1 MPEQMADTILEEENR
16 AERFRIKTKE
26 DLLCAKR
33 YIRHLGQREQRDM
46 DQDHRKY
53 CNYNFIK
60 EREDEKENR
69 MLTITNAKEGDSLL
83 VDLVKSYPHIY
94 DKQNKDFKDIR
105 KKNNSWQEI
114 GNILGASASDCQVRW
129 GRLRERYSRE
139 KKMREKE
146 SRSGSGSTTRPTFPL
161 YEQMHF
167 LYNFVKS
174 RRSITNIS
182 NLKLSNNKISPNEP
196 KEKFGSSNIPRNQ
209 NQSGN
214 QNDYNDLT
222 KASVTIAST
231 SSSKPYIPN
240 VPSYDM
246 AFKDSPAFSKPANFS
261 KSYESDDDFLS
272 SMDTTIT
279 NDYDFSSSSQDLQTP
294 PTFYKPN
301 EATGLARSE
310 MSSVSDITSETD
322 KKSIS
327 PALSIDSSA
336 IVTSNV
342 PKRFKRETKHTSS
355 ADKVEESFLKLTSV
369 VSSHFENKTQ
379 NSISFDMTDEDD
391 IFGKT
396 VACQLRKISEP
407 RKSEIKGQLM
417 KILFTT

>member
-1 MPEQMADTILEEENR
+1 
-16 AERFRIKTKE
+16 
-26 DLLCAKR
+26 
-33 YIRHLGQREQRDM
+33 M

-196 KEKFGSSNIPRNQ
+196 KEKFE
-209 NQSGN
+209 
-214 QNDYNDLT
+214 
-222 KASVTIAST
+222 
-231 SSSKPYIPN
+231 
-240 VPSYDM
+240 
-246 AFKDSPAFSKPANFS
+246 
-261 KSYESDDDFLS
+261 SYESDDDFLS

>member
-1 MPEQMADTILEEENR
+1 
-16 AERFRIKTKE
+16 
-26 DLLCAKR
+26 
-33 YIRHLGQREQRDM
+33 M

>member
-1 MPEQMADTILEEENR
+1 
-16 AERFRIKTKE
+16 
-26 DLLCAKR
+26 
-33 YIRHLGQREQRDM
+33 
-46 DQDHRKY
+46 
-53 CNYNFIK
+53 
-60 EREDEKENR
+60 

-114 GNILGASASDCQVRW
+114 GNILGAS
-129 GRLRERYSRE
+129 E
-139 KKMREKE
+139 
-146 SRSGSGSTTRPTFPL
+146 
-161 YEQMHF
+161 
-167 LYNFVKS
+167 
-174 RRSITNIS
+174 
-182 NLKLSNNKISPNEP
+182 
-196 KEKFGSSNIPRNQ
+196 
-209 NQSGN
+209 
-214 QNDYNDLT
+214 
-222 KASVTIAST
+222 
-231 SSSKPYIPN
+231 
-240 VPSYDM
+240 
-246 AFKDSPAFSKPANFS
+246 
-261 KSYESDDDFLS
+261 SYESDDDFLS

>member
-1 MPEQMADTILEEENR
+1 
-16 AERFRIKTKE
+16 
-26 DLLCAKR
+26 
-33 YIRHLGQREQRDM
+33 M

-114 GNILGASASDCQVRW
+114 GNILGAS
-129 GRLRERYSRE
+129 
-139 KKMREKE
+139 
-146 SRSGSGSTTRPTFPL
+146 
-161 YEQMHF
+161 
-167 LYNFVKS
+167 
-174 RRSITNIS
+174 
-182 NLKLSNNKISPNEP
+182 
-196 KEKFGSSNIPRNQ
+196 GSSNIPRNQ

-261 KSYESDDDFLS
+261 STVKSVELLLHISLDILYKFIIIIVNINALFLFFSFSSESYESDDDFLS

>member
-1 MPEQMADTILEEENR
+1 M
-16 AERFRIKTKE
+16 
-26 DLLCAKR
+26 
-33 YIRHLGQREQRDM
+33 
-46 DQDHRKY
+46 
-53 CNYNFIK
+53 
-60 EREDEKENR
+60 ERER
-69 MLTITNAKEGDSLL
+69 C
-83 VDLVKSYPHIY
+83 
-94 DKQNKDFKDIR
+94 
-105 KKNNSWQEI
+105 
-114 GNILGASASDCQVRW
+114 DCQVRW
-129 GRLRERYSRE
+129 GRLRERYFRE

-146 SRSGSGSTTRPTFPL
+146 SRSESGSTTRPTFPL
-161 YEQMHF
+161 YKQMHF

-174 RRSITNIS
+174 RRSITNNS

-261 KSYESDDDFLS
+261 STVKSVELLLHISLDILYKFIIIIVNINALFLFFSFSSESYESDDDFLS

-336 IVTSNV
+336 IVTFNV
-342 PKRFKRETKHTSS
+342 PKKFKKETKHTSS